1 MAEGEGTP
9 KQEKPQEQSGGA
21 GRQEEEEE
29 EIRARWESEQ
39 GQLKAKLIEY
49 DTEEWQRDADFAG
62 LQRIGGVDLSFIK
75 GDEANACASL
85 VVLSYPDLE
94 VLYEE
99 CRMVTLTAPYVAGF
113 LAFREMPS
121 LVEAVE
127 RLKEKDPSLMPQIRN
142 LQKGGDTFSL
152 VESSGRVLGM
162 ALKSCNKSAKPIY
175 ISVGHKMSLE
185 SSVRLIRTCCKYR
198 VPEAIRQFEI
208 DGRSCYLTDKPRR
221 KTMGHSW
228 VAETVRPTYDREHTS
243 GRISPNSADGFSID
257 VGICGENQPVL
268 GGQTCPAS
276 ASPALYL
283 VLLVLYL
290 FTNGKTGGCCR
301 SGLRCIDR
309 AVPVEDEGIQYSRL
323 KVYGRTLLDLLVP
336 AFNHICFPFHLCCFS
351 HLRSLP
357 PASYLLGDRVYYKL
371 SHLIRGSEDVI
382 ICTPPKS
389 SQSH

>member
-127 RLKEKDPSLMPQIRN
+127 RLKEKDPSLMPQVLLVDGNGVLHHRGFGVACHLGVLTGLPCIGVAKNLLQVAGLENNELHKEQIRN

-198 VPEAIRQFEI
+198 VPEAIRQGCINPGVWI
-208 DGRSCYLTDKPRR
+208 DP
-221 KTMGHSW
+221 W
-228 VAETVRPTYDREHTS
+228 
-243 GRISPNSADGFSID
+243 
-257 VGICGENQPVL
+257 
-268 GGQTCPAS
+268 
-276 ASPALYL
+276 
-283 VLLVLYL
+283 
-290 FTNGKTGGCCR
+290 
-301 SGLRCIDR
+301 
-309 AVPVEDEGIQYSRL
+309 
-323 KVYGRTLLDLLVP
+323 
-336 AFNHICFPFHLCCFS
+336 
-351 HLRSLP
+351 
-357 PASYLLGDRVYYKL
+357 YYRNKN
-371 SHLIRGSEDVI
+371 
-382 ICTPPKS
+382 
-389 SQSH
+389 